1 MNRPTLNDTKWVQHA
16 AKGTSFLAVSPEV
29 AGKWKTAVAG
39 KFTGD
44 VGTLIP
50 EIEL

>member
-1 MNRPTLNDTKWVQHA
+1 MTQSGFSTRL
-16 AKGTSFLAVSPEV
+16 FLAVSPEV
-29 AGKWKTAVAG
+29 VVKWKTAVAG

-50 EIEL
+50 EIEM